1 LYLISEFIRCNTS
14 EQGQTM
20 TTTALS
26 FTGRD
31 ALILV
36 GKMANEYAD
45 VNIFNDF
52 NGRKAENTLR
62 AYRAD
67 LGSFATFLSEASK
80 GAVTVTGDALQT
92 TPDAWTGVTWGLVA
106 AFARWLLAGGAST
119 ATVNRKL
126 AAVKVYAGLA
136 AEAGAI
142 DGQDAA
148 KIAKRVHGYTGK
160 AARNVDRER
169 TEAGTPTRQGAKK
182 AAHVSLTADQVK
194 ALKTHPDTPQ
204 GRRDALLMCLLLDH
218 GLRVGELALL
228 TVDAF
233 YTDESGVFAFYRPKV
248 GKEQRHRLSVD
259 TLRALTRYFEHD
271 APDRGALLF
280 RQSAKGGQLKTGA
293 GISERNLSERV
304 RTIAKRIGID
314 NLSAHDCRHSWA
326 TRAVAAGTDAFA
338 LRDAGGWSS
347 LAMPSRYVEA
357 AAIANERVKL

>member
-1 LYLISEFIRCNTS
+1 M
-14 EQGQTM
+14 Q
-20 TTTALS
+20 TTALS
-26 FTGRD
+26 LTGRD

-36 GKMANEYAD
+36 GQMANDYAD
-45 VNIFNDF
+45 GDIFNDF
-52 NGRKAENTLR
+52 NARKADNTLR

-67 LGSFATFLSEASK
+67 LGSFAAFLSEASK
-80 GAVTVTGDALQT
+80 GAVAVTGAALQT
-92 TPDAWTGVTWGLVA
+92 TPGAWTGVTWGLVQ
-106 AFARWLLAGGAST
+106 AFVQWLLKNGASV

-126 AAVKVYAGLA
+126 AAVKVYAALA

-148 KIAKRVHGYTGK
+148 RIGKRVHGFTGK

-169 TEAGTPTRQGAKK
+169 SASGTPTRQSTKK
-182 AAHVSLTADQVK
+182 AAHVSLTSDQVA

-218 GLRVGELALL
+218 GLRVGEVALL

-233 YTDESGVFAFYRPKV
+233 ERDEQTGCMMVRFFRPKV
-248 GKEQRHRLSVD
+248 GKEQRHRLSDD
-259 TLRALTRYFEHD
+259 TLRALTAYMLHD
-271 APDRGALLF
+271 APARGALLF
-280 RQSAKGGQLKTGA
+280 RQSSKSGQLMTGA

-304 RTIAKRIGID
+304 RTLGKRIGIE

-326 TRAVAAGTDAFA
+326 TRAVAGKTDAFS
-338 LRDAGGWSS
+338 LRDAGGWAS

-357 AAIANERVKL
+357 AAIANERVNLAG

>member
-1 LYLISEFIRCNTS
+1 
-14 EQGQTM
+14 M
-20 TTTALS
+20 TTTALTL
-26 FTGRD
+26 TGRE

-36 GKMANEYAD
+36 GKMANDYAD
-45 VNIFNDF
+45 GDIFNDF

-67 LGSFATFLSEASK
+67 LGSFAAFLHDASK
-80 GAVTVTGDALQT
+80 GAVNVTAEALQT
-92 TPDAWTGVTWGLVA
+92 APDAWTGVTWGLVA
-106 AFARWLLAGGAST
+106 AFARWLLASGAST

-126 AAVKVYAGLA
+126 AAVKVYAALA

-148 KIAKRVHGYTGK
+148 KIAKRVHGFTGK
-160 AARNVDRER
+160 APRNVDRER
-169 TEAGTPTRQGAKK
+169 SEAGAATRQSTKK
-182 AAHVSLTADQVK
+182 VQHISLTADQVK
-194 ALKTHPDTPQ
+194 RLKTEHPDTPQ

-218 GLRVGELALL
+218 GLRVGEAALL

-233 YTDESGVFAFYRPKV
+233 YTDESGTFTFYRPKV
-248 GKEQRHRLSVD
+248 GKEQRHRLSDD
-259 TLRALTRYFEHD
+259 TLRALTRYLEHD
-271 APDRGALLF
+271 APDRGSLLF

-304 RTIAKRIGID
+304 RTIGKRISID